1 MENQLQ
7 LWMQRVNF
15 PFQLT
20 RHMAVIGNLHKIHHI
35 GLCFF
40 SSGNLT
46 LGTELQSHLTEHQSH
61 HMELQNL
68 PMEHLLHPMDLQ
80 SPHTKPPNRPTKHPS
95 HLMAHQ
101 LQCMHLHLPST
112 GARPMEPRQPQW
124 CKLPMSGGREQ
135 EIILSLDKS
144 VGKEICWRNSLID
157 FLIAEIREK
166 RTSRPPS
173 TPTLDPMS
181 LVQQGKEGSMNAT
194 ASLLLRYL
202 IFRNSFVFV
211 FPLRFLFV
219 SSLFPLCFLLVSSL
233 FPLFSQSHCSNPY
246 LMFFQCPSNNI
257 VGGVFKDYSALIN
270 PR

>member
-1 MENQLQ
+1 
-7 LWMQRVNF
+7 
-15 PFQLT
+15 
-20 RHMAVIGNLHKIHHI
+20 
-35 GLCFF
+35 
-40 SSGNLT
+40 
-46 LGTELQSHLTEHQSH
+46 
-61 HMELQNL
+61 MELQNL

-80 SPHTKPPNRPTKHPS
+80 SPHTKPNRPTKHPS

-124 CKLPMSGGREQ
+124 CKLPMSGGCEQ

-157 FLIAEIREK
+157 FFLIAGIREK
-166 RTSRPPS
+166 RTSRLPS
-173 TPTLDPMS
+173 TLTLDPMS
-181 LVQQGKEGSMNAT
+181 LVQRGKEGSMNAT
-194 ASLLLRYL
+194 VSLLLRYL
-202 IFRNSFVFV
+202 IFGNSFVSV
-211 FPLRFLFV
+211 V
-219 SSLFPLCFLLVSSL
+219 PLCF
-233 FPLFSQSHCSNPY
+233 QSFCSNSY

>member
-46 LGTELQSHLTEHQSH
+46 LGTELQSHLTGLPSH

-80 SPHTKPPNRPTKHPS
+80 SPHTKPPNRPTKRPS
-95 HLMAHQ
+95 HLMARQ
-101 LQCMHLHLPST
+101 LQCMRLHLPST

-144 VGKEICWRNSLID
+144 VGKEICWRNSFVKVL
-157 FLIAEIREK
+157 LIAEIREK

-181 LVQQGKEGSMNAT
+181 LVQRGKEGSMNAT

-202 IFRNSFVFV
+202 IFGNSFVSV
-211 FPLRFLFV
+211 FTKKSIISIVPMLIVFSIIVTMVAGIITTVVVIAV
-219 SSLFPLCFLLVSSL
+219 SCVTI
-233 FPLFSQSHCSNPY
+233 FSV
-246 LMFFQCPSNNI
+246 LKI
-257 VGGVFKDYSALIN
+257 T
-270 PR
+270 